1 MTKKTYCQTIVIL
14 VVFRQVQIGSKV
26 PFNEKYIYIHVITK
40 FYFLTK
46 ILGGLM
52 KAATHS
58 HIFRLNFGMEFCN
71 EIFTN
76 WNCNHYNIY
85 SFRKYDYLNALS
97 YLLLRKKGFAS
108 TDVFLSSKLLQV
120 NQHHVLNKYKSPL
133 LSFHFLSCRLTQA
146 FSPLSV
152 NF

>member
-1 MTKKTYCQTIVIL
+1 M
-14 VVFRQVQIGSKV
+14 
-26 PFNEKYIYIHVITK
+26 
-40 FYFLTK
+40 
-46 ILGGLM
+46 
-52 KAATHS
+52 
-58 HIFRLNFGMEFCN
+58 
-71 EIFTN
+71 
-76 WNCNHYNIY
+76 
-85 SFRKYDYLNALS
+85 YDYLNALG

-120 NQHHVLNKYKSPL
+120 NQHHVLNKYKGPL